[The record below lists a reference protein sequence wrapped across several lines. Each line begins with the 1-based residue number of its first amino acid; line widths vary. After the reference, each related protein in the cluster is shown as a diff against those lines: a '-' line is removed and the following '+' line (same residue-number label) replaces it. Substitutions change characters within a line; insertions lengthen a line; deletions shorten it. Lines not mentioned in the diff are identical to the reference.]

1 MRRHGKSGDNFIDD
15 RLPPPK
21 PTIIICYN
29 LNKKKYFS
37 VIEPADITLGLEE
50 EEELSCPR

>member
-1 MRRHGKSGDNFIDD
+1 MGRVAIISLMIAS
-15 RLPPPK
+15 PPLK